1 MRLAHSFAIAACCVA
16 CGAGPSLGPSSP
28 ESTGGATVAI
38 GSGVEPVTNYRSTA
52 AALRTLGEDDKKL
65 RGLALEY
72 FATHQ
77 MILEGDGALD
87 TVASWVIDHVVS
99 EEGDLRMEAVDF
111 VSHKA
116 GWIGISLS
124 ASLATSKG
132 DGWADLLSNTKD
144 SWSAGF
150 SWNRVGIATLRR
162 GTQLFGAIVVG
173 GVRLELEPMP
183 RRYESGSTLAVE
195 GKLGEGLRDAEI
207 VFSRPDGNTTRIP
220 TQKGRKFHGSLV
232 ADADGEYR
240 VEVLG
245 TGKEGL
251 KVLANFPVYVG
262 VAPKLEIAVTATTSE
277 TADEAA
283 VTLLR
288 LANEERAKHGL
299 PALRSDPKLT
309 LMAHAHSMDMAK
321 NRFFGHRSPQHGDLE
336 QRAQAA
342 GVRPLIYGE
351 NVAHAPT
358 SAGVHAALMG
368 SPGHRANILKKEYTH
383 VGVSI
388 VRDPQ
393 SGDEISWVATQVFA
407 SYPDR

>member
-1 MRLAHSFAIAACCVA
+1 MLAV
-16 CGAGPSLGPSSP
+16 
-28 ESTGGATVAI
+28 
-38 GSGVEPVTNYRSTA
+38 GSGVEPVTNYQSTA
-52 AALRTLGEDDKKL
+52 APLRTLGDDDKKL
-65 RGLALEY
+65 RAEAQKF

-77 MILEGDGALD
+77 MVLEGDGALD
-87 TVASWVIDHVVS
+87 TVANWVIDHVVS

-116 GWIGISLS
+116 GWVGMSLS

-132 DGWADLLSNTKD
+132 EGWADLLKNTKD

-150 SWNRVGIATLRR
+150 NWNRLGVATLRR
-162 GTQLFGAIVVG
+162 GTQLFGAVVVG
-173 GVRLELEPMP
+173 GVRVKLEPMP
-183 RRYESGSTLAVE
+183 RRYESGSTLQVAGE
-195 GKLGEGLRDAEI
+195 LAEGLREAEI
-207 VFSRPDGNTTRIP
+207 VFSRPDGKTTRIP
-220 TQKGRKFHGSLV
+220 TQKGRTFRGSLV
-232 ADADGEYR
+232 AEDDGEYR

-251 KVLANFPVYVG
+251 KVLVNFPVYVG
-262 VAPKLEIAVTATTSE
+262 VAPKLEIAVTPTTEE
-277 TADEAA
+277 TADEAT
-283 VTLLR
+283 VSLLR
-288 LANEERAKHGL
+288 LANEERAKHDL

-321 NRFFGHRSPQHGDLE
+321 NRFFGHLSPTHGDLE
-336 QRAQAA
+336 ERAQAA
-342 GVRPLIYGE
+342 GVRPLSYGE

-393 SGDEISWVATQVFA
+393 SGDDISWVATQVFA